1 MKRPQVTIIMPVYKA
16 EATIRKSL
24 DSILAQTLGDWEL
37 VIVDDGSPDSS
48 GSVCDEYAQ
57 RDSRITVI
65 HQQNGGVSAARQAG
79 LDMAKGEYVIH
90 VDPDDWVEPEMLDE
104 LYKKAKSDDA
114 DMVIC
119 DFISDTLKQSY
130 YKQQKPSSLQ
140 PSEVLN
146 DMFSTIHGS
155 CCNKLVKKS
164 CIDRYHVFFPVGIN
178 YCEDV
183 CFNLQLLKHDIKVS
197 YLNKAYYHYVQFSSS
212 ITNHYTLETLNAHKK
227 YIEFISM
234 YMPDNSLPIISS
246 KEFVKKLAFKSGVL
260 SNSEFDTLYP
270 EIKSVHNGNPFMRI
284 MYGLAFSGHSFLAG
298 GLRYIYNVC
307 YNL

>member
-130 YKQQKPSSLQ
+130 YKQQNHLLFNHRKYL
-140 PSEVLN
+140 
-146 DMFSTIHGS
+146 MT
-155 CCNKLVKKS
+155 C
-164 CIDRYHVFFPVGIN
+164 FPP
-178 YCEDV
+178 
-183 CFNLQLLKHDIKVS
+183 
-197 YLNKAYYHYVQFSSS
+197 
-212 ITNHYTLETLNAHKK
+212 
-227 YIEFISM
+227 
-234 YMPDNSLPIISS
+234 YMGAAVTNSLRNHVSTAITFFFQL
-246 KEFVKKLAFKSGVL
+246 E
-260 SNSEFDTLYP
+260 
-270 EIKSVHNGNPFMRI
+270 
-284 MYGLAFSGHSFLAG
+284 
-298 GLRYIYNVC
+298 
-307 YNL
+307 